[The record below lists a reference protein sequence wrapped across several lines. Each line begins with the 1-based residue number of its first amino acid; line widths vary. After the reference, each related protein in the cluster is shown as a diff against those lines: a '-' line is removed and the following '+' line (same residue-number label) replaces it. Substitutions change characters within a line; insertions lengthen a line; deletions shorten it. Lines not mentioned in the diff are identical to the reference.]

1 MQEARII
8 ELPKIKDPRGNLTFL
23 EGENHIP
30 FPIVRTFWIYDVP
43 GGETRGGH
51 AYKNTQEFII
61 ALSGSFDVVL
71 HDGKQEHR
79 FSLNRSY
86 YGLYI
91 PAGTW
96 RHMENFSTNALAL
109 VIASTPYSEKEY
121 IRNFEEFNAGSLD
134 TLTAQ
139 ATKLSEEKEDKIP
152 FSKSTLH
159 DCRKIE
165 LPINHREKGNI
176 TVIENAITLPFSAR
190 RVYYLYDVPG
200 GETRG
205 GHAHKE
211 LHQLIIAAGGSF
223 DVVLNDGTS
232 EKTVTLNRPYQAL
245 KIVPGIWRELN
256 NFSSGATC
264 LVLAS
269 ETYKESDYIRDFDEF
284 LNKKNESQ
292 NTSHRRSS
300 N

>member
-1 MQEARII
+1 MLGHKII
-8 ELPKIKDPRGNLTFL
+8 QLPKIIDPRGNLTFL
-23 EGENHIP
+23 EGHNHIP
-30 FPIVRTFWIYDVP
+30 FSIARTFWIYDVP

-51 AYKNTQEFII
+51 AYKSTQEFII
-61 ALSGSFDVVL
+61 ALSGSFDILL
-71 HDGKQEHR
+71 HDGQNEM
-79 FSLNRSY
+79 SYNLNRSY

-109 VIASTPYSEKEY
+109 VVASTSFSELDYIRDFSKFKTAEKPTILQKEPPASAEKEED
-121 IRNFEEFNAGSLD
+121 ISFEESTIWNCV
-134 TLTAQ
+134 
-139 ATKLSEEKEDKIP
+139 KI
-152 FSKSTLH
+152 
-159 DCRKIE
+159 D
-165 LPINHREKGNI
+165 LPVNHREKGNI
-176 TVIENAITLPFSAR
+176 TVIENGKTFPFSTR

-205 GHAHKE
+205 GHAHKK

-223 DVVLNDGTS
+223 DVVLNDGS
-232 EKTVTLNRPYQAL
+232 SQKTVTLNRPYQAL

-269 ETYKESDYIRDFDEF
+269 DTFSEQDYIRDFKEF
-284 LNKKNESQ
+284 LTIKNEI
-292 NTSHRRSS
+292 
-300 N
+300 